1 MTKQVS
7 RVKQPSDLL
16 VANCASVNRRGRLP
30 CIPKTAGC
38 SPRPYFAGNPGLSVR
53 PTRDA
58 LSADRGNCAPQRVVG
73 SVLKHRPPA
82 RPGDFPKRVIAIA

>member
-16 VANCASVNRRGRLP
+16 VANCVSVNRSGRLP

-58 LSADRGNCAPQRVVG
+58 LSAGCG
-73 SVLKHRPPA
+73 SLVA
-82 RPGDFPKRVIAIA
+82 SSCT